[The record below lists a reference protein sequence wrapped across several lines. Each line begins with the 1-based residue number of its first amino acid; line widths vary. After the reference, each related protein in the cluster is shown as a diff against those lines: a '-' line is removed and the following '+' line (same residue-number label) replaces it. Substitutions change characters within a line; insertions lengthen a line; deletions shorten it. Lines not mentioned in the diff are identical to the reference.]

1 MSDQSPQPDH
11 SPADP
16 SVASG
21 APRSNAS
28 TAWAIATSVIAVAA
42 AFLIY
47 TWITEDNASEESATV
62 ATSSPTV
69 SQSIAT
75 ESTATESTAA
85 GSTASESASP
95 DEAAQSTASLTP
107 EQEAFLLDLQRRDP
121 DDPMALGEVN
131 APVVLIEYADYR
143 CPFCATWAQET
154 KPGLDDLVEDG
165 TLRIEYRDIA
175 ILGEDSLAASIAA
188 RAAGE
193 QGL

>member
-16 SVASG
+16 SVASSG
-21 APRSNAS
+21 PRSNAS

-69 SQSIAT
+69 SQSI
-75 ESTATESTAA
+75 ATESTAA

-143 CPFCATWAQET
+143 CPF
-154 KPGLDDLVEDG
+154 
-165 TLRIEYRDIA
+165 
-175 ILGEDSLAASIAA
+175 
-188 RAAGE
+188 
-193 QGL
+193 